1 MSISIEERWYRIQN
15 TTHIVWPEDMTLYRV
30 SDQKMVGEDII
41 FVETQ
46 SGLWF
51 QDLDVMTLEE
61 IADAERG
68 IQWVKDEIINVE

>member
-41 FVETQ
+41 FVETE

-51 QDLDVMTLEE
+51 QDLDIMTLEE
-61 IADAERG
+61 IADAERAVQR
-68 IQWVKDEIINVE
+68 IKDEIIDAK

>member
-41 FVETQ
+41 FVETV

-68 IQWVKDEIINVE
+68 IQWVKDEIINVG